1 MAIPIFP
8 RKILDDLSEWRA
20 SPHRKPLVVRGARQV
35 GKTTVIR
42 RFGDTFDTF
51 IYLNLE
57 LPSDKL
63 IFDVSLSPESTMQRI
78 FLEKKARHAGQTL
91 LVIDEIQQ
99 SPPAVAMLRYF
110 HERFPDIHVVSAGS
124 LLEIMMDT
132 HKISFPV
139 GRVEYRYMFP
149 LSFAEFLQAM
159 GEREALE
166 LFDTVPIP
174 EWALDRLFELFHLY
188 ALIGGM
194 PEIIGRYRENSDVSA
209 LMPVFQGLLNAYTD
223 DVSKYAKN
231 PTEVTVV
238 RHVIETAAYE
248 AGKRVTFERFGSSA
262 YRSREVGNALR
273 TLERAMLLYLRYP
286 ATAVQPPLVPDLTR
300 RPRLQLVDTGLL
312 NFAAGLQASYFG
324 VKDLNGLYKGILS
337 EHIVAQEL
345 MACNSMQLMKPDFWV
360 RERNQSNAE
369 VDFVMAW
376 ESGLVPVEV
385 KSGKSGTLR
394 SLHSFIDI
402 SGCATAVRLYAGPPA
417 WQSTETPAG
426 TPYRLLNLPYFLAG
440 KIREYLQRDA

>member
-78 FLEKKARHAGQTL
+78 FLEKKARRAGQTL